1 MSLREVPTARPH
13 ETHPRKGAIRGDEPG
28 NRRAGSSIAARP
40 DPSPDEFRVAMREL
54 AGAVSVISCGMGGR
68 RTGFTATSVASLCLE
83 PPTLIV
89 CVNRSSSSWPALRE
103 SRRFGVNVLS
113 ASHRDLAHRFAGVSG
128 ADGSARYEGGE
139 WIAQRSGTALLS
151 DALAAFDCWIED
163 IVERRSH
170 AIIIGRVEA
179 MRRRGGG
186 GALVYWRG
194 DYDQLGWSA
203 EEISNAVGPVRRP

>member
-1 MSLREVPTARPH
+1 MGLREVPATRPRA
-13 ETHPRKGAIRGDEPG
+13 TYPRERAVRDDERGDT
-28 NRRAGSSIAARP
+28 RADSSIAARP
-40 DPSPDEFRVAMREL
+40 DLSPEFRVAMREL
-54 AGAVSVISCGMGGR
+54 AGAVSVISCGVGDR

-89 CVNRSSSSWPALRE
+89 CVNRSSSSWTALRE

-113 ASHRDLAHRFAGVSG
+113 ASHRDLAHRFAGASG
-128 ADGSARYEGGE
+128 AEGAARYDGGD
-139 WIAQRSGTALLS
+139 WIALRSGTPLLS

-170 AIIIGRVEA
+170 AIVIGRVEA
-179 MRRRGGG
+179 VRRRGGG

-194 DYDQLGWSA
+194 GYDQLGWSA
-203 EEISNAVGPVRRP
+203 EEISNAVGPARRL